1 MRKSEANPVTAE
13 MDSAVTTNMDLDQ
26 KGRQIRATCIQM
38 AYNAKES
45 HVKGAL
51 SCVDILVTLFNGV
64 LEYDAENFSN
74 AARDRF
80 IFSKGHAASAL
91 YAILADVGII
101 PKTLLKSYGQSNSQL
116 PSHPCKHM
124 LKVLDWSSGSL
135 GHGLGV
141 GTGMAYALKLKHSS
155 SRVFIL
161 LSDGECNEGS
171 TWEAAQFA
179 CANKLDN
186 LVAIVDYNG
195 SQSIGY
201 TRDIL
206 GQANIAEKFRAFG
219 WTTLECDGHS
229 YSELYEAFQSTNI
242 KTNRPTMII
251 AHTDPGKGLDLLDD
265 HILWHYRT
273 PSSQE
278 VRHALQQLDCNLT
291 VEEF

>member
-1 MRKSEANPVTAE
+1 MRKSVANPMTVE
-13 MDSAVTTNMDLDQ
+13 MASQAMTNMDLDQ

-38 AYNAKES
+38 AHDAKES

-64 LEYDAENFSN
+64 LKYDVENFAN
-74 AARDRF
+74 APRDRF

-91 YAILADVGII
+91 YATLADVGII
-101 PKTLLKSYGQSNSQL
+101 PKTLLKSYGQSNSPL

-141 GTGMAYALKLKHSS
+141 GTGMAYALKLNHSS
-155 SRVFIL
+155 SRVFVL

-179 CANKLDN
+179 RANKLDN

-201 TRDIL
+201 TEDIL

-229 YSELYEAFQSTNI
+229 YSDLYEAFQPTNI
-242 KTNRPTMII
+242 NKDRPTVIV
-251 AHTDPGKGLDLLDD
+251 AHTDPGNGLDILDD

-278 VRHALQQLDCNLT
+278 VLSAMQQLDCNSI
-291 VEEF
+291 VEEL